1 MHPRTRLHEWTPIS
15 LEPLNGGPDPAR
27 LADSFLTSTSRF
39 FVRNHGNVPLIDLDS
54 WRLELVGEV
63 RQPLCL
69 SLDELRSRYSLVS
82 RPVTIQCAGF
92 RRNELIRV
100 KPIPGELA
108 WNDEPVA
115 TAEWGG
121 IRLAD
126 LLEAAGPT
134 DGARH
139 VWFEGGDLVEREGR
153 RFGFGGS
160 VSLSEAEACDV
171 ILAFEMNGEALT
183 AEHGW
188 PLRAVVPN
196 VIGARSVKWLT
207 RIEVRGSESDNYFQ
221 ERAYKLIDDVGAPPE
236 IWRVAPAL
244 SQLPVNSVLCRPR
257 SGERLRDGLV
267 DVRGYAWGG
276 GPGGIRSVDISTSA
290 GAEWQPARLSDR
302 ILPGCWRHWAAQLE
316 LPVGRHHLAVRAT
329 GWDGECQPADPAAIW
344 NAKGYL
350 NNAWSRATIEID
362 PD

>member
-1 MHPRTRLHEWTPIS
+1 MHPRTRPHEWTPIS
-15 LEPLNGGPDPAR
+15 LDPLNGGPDPAR
-27 LADSFLTSTSRF
+27 LADSFLTPTSRF
-39 FVRNHGNVPLIDLDS
+39 FVRNHGNVPLMDLDS

-63 RQPLCL
+63 RQPLRL
-69 SLDELRSRYSLVS
+69 SLDELRGRFPRVC

-92 RRNELIRV
+92 RRNELTRV

-126 LLEAAGPT
+126 LLEAAGLK

-139 VWFEGGDLVEREGR
+139 VAFEGGDVVEREGR

-160 VSLSEAEACDV
+160 VSLIESEACDV
-171 ILAFEMNGEALT
+171 VLAFEMNGEALT

-188 PLRAVVPN
+188 PLRAVIPN

-207 RIEVRGSESDNYFQ
+207 RIEVRDSESDNYFQ
-221 ERAYKLIDDVGAPPE
+221 ERAYKLIGDAEASPE
-236 IWRVAPAL
+236 LWRATPAL
-244 SQLPVNSVLCRPR
+244 SLLPVNSMLCRPR
-257 SGERLRDGLV
+257 SGERFRDGLV
-267 DVRGYAWGG
+267 HLTGYAWGG
-276 GPGGIRSVDISTSA
+276 GQGGIRSVDISTSA

-302 ILPGCWRHWAAQLE
+302 MLPGCWRHWTAQLE
-316 LPVGRHHLAVRAT
+316 LPVGRHDLAVRAA
-329 GWDGECQPADPAAIW
+329 GWDGVFQPADPEAIW

-350 NNAWSRATIEID
+350 NNAWSRATIEIE